1 MSVST
6 VSSIQPSVS
15 PDTLVPRLP
24 SENAA
29 TAISSDGT
37 QGSHLHMFAD
47 GDDSPSFWD
56 LLDVIN
62 PLQHIPII
70 NDLYREATGDKIGVA
85 ARLAGGTLLGGPIG
99 LISSA
104 LNCVL
109 EESTGKDI
117 GGHVLALFRDDPA
130 TTDTP
135 PTALASASPVPNPA
149 AEPLPAAAPA
159 LAEKTEAKSAAKTA
173 ETAKADAKPL
183 LLADLLGGAE
193 PAAPPPPAAAPMAP
207 VVAETAQTMAA
218 VPAAGS
224 SPQALAAAADSQPRS
239 LKGRDGRMMPMPT
252 RAPTPI
258 ATRSPPAVGTTTSGT
273 SARSNL
279 PVTGQRP
286 TSPPINL
293 VSAQADAMQQMTA
306 TPASTGGL
314 SPASGGNDWFTAA
327 MAQGL
332 QKYERTSKLGQSSS
346 QTIAEP

>member
-104 LNCVL
+104 INCIL

-117 GGHVLALFRDDPA
+117 GGHVLAMFRDD
-130 TTDTP
+130 TDGP
-135 PTALASASPVPNPA
+135 PTALASAAAPNSA
-149 AEPLPAAAPA
+149 AEPLPTTEPA
-159 LAEKTEAKSAAKTA
+159 LAEKIEDKSAAKTA
-173 ETAKADAKPL
+173 EAAKADAKPL

-193 PAAPPPPAAAPMAP
+193 PAAPPPPIAAPIAP
-207 VVAETAQTMAA
+207 VVAEAAQTMAA

-239 LKGRDGRMMPMPT
+239 LRGRDGRMMPMPT

-258 ATRSPPAVGTTTSGT
+258 ATRSPPAVGMTTSGT

-286 TSPPINL
+286 TSPPVNL
-293 VSAQADAMQQMTA
+293 VSAQADAMQQMAA

-332 QKYERTSKLGQSSS
+332 QKYERTSKLGQPSG
-346 QTIAEP
+346 QIIAEP